1 MLNIRTRIVG
11 PLQVNSYI
19 IFDDETR
26 DAVVVDPGDEGGKIL
41 EDIKEAAL
49 TLKYIINTHGHFD
62 HIGASKIVKEATGA
76 LLAIHKEDACLLKDA
91 QSNALLFGLTVDP
104 SPEPDILLED
114 GSNISLADESL
125 QIIHTPGHTRGGI
138 CVNFNNVL
146 IVGDTLFAGSIGRT
160 DLPGGSHEVL
170 LSSINNRLLTFADD
184 VTVYP
189 GHGPAT
195 TIGEERKNNPF
206 LSSSTI

>member
-1 MLNIRTRIVG
+1 MEFRKLLSVHTRVVG

-26 DAVVVDPGDEGGKIL
+26 DAVIVDPGDEGEKII
-41 EDIKEAAL
+41 EDIKEADIA
-49 TLKYIINTHGHFD
+49 LKYIINTHGHFD
-62 HIGASKIVKEATGA
+62 HIGANKLVKEATGA

-104 SPEPDILLED
+104 SPEPDLLLED
-114 GSNISLADESL
+114 GSNLHLAGESL
-125 QIIHTPGHTRGGI
+125 QVIHTPGHTRGGI
-138 CVNFNNVL
+138 CINFKNIL

-160 DLPGGSHEVL
+160 DLPGGSYEVL
-170 LSSINNRLLTFADD
+170 LSSIHNQLLTFADD
-184 VTVYP
+184 VKVYP

-195 TIGEERKNNPF
+195 TIGEERM
-206 LSSSTI
+206 T

>member
-1 MLNIRTRIVG
+1 LTIQSRVVG
-11 PLQVNSYI
+11 PLQVNSYL
-19 IFDDETR
+19 IFDNETR
-26 DAVVVDPGDEGGKIL
+26 DAVVVDPGDEGERIL
-41 EDIKEAAL
+41 EDIKKASL

-62 HIGASKIVKEATGA
+62 HIGANKIVKEATGA
-76 LLAIHKEDACLLKDA
+76 FLAIHKADASLLKDA
-91 QSNALLFGLTVDP
+91 QSNALSFGLTVDP
-104 SPEPDILLED
+104 SPEPDLLLED

-138 CVNFNNVL
+138 CVSFKNIL

-160 DLPGGSHEVL
+160 DLPGGSYETL
-170 LSSINNRLLTFADD
+170 LSSINNRLLTFADE

-195 TIGEERKNNPF
+195 TIGEERENNPF
-206 LSSSTI
+206 LSSSTV

>member
-1 MLNIRTRIVG
+1 MLSVRTRVVG

-26 DAVVVDPGDEGGKIL
+26 DAVVVDPGDEGEKIL
-41 EDIKEAAL
+41 EDIKESAL

-62 HIGASKIVKEATGA
+62 HIGANKILKEATGA
-76 LLAIHKEDACLLKDA
+76 LLAIHEEDVSLLKDA
-91 QSNALLFGLTVDP
+91 QSNASLFGLTVDP
-104 SPEPDILLED
+104 SPEPEILLED
-114 GSNISLADESL
+114 GSNIPLADESL

-138 CVNFNNVL
+138 CINFNDVL

-160 DLPGGSHEVL
+160 DFPGGSYEVL

-184 VTVYP
+184 VTVHP

-206 LSSSTI
+206 LSSSVV

>member
-1 MLNIRTRIVG
+1 MLSVLTRVVG
-11 PLQVNSYI
+11 PLQVNSYL

-26 DAVVVDPGDEGGKIL
+26 DAVVVDPGDEGERII
-41 EDIKEAAL
+41 EDIKEAVL

-62 HIGASKIVKEATGA
+62 HIGANKILKEATGA

-160 DLPGGSHEVL
+160 DLPGGSYEIL

-184 VTVYP
+184 VKVYP

>member
-1 MLNIRTRIVG
+1 
-11 PLQVNSYI
+11 VNSYL

-26 DAVVVDPGDEGGKIL
+26 DAVVVDPGDEGKKII

-62 HIGASKIVKEATGA
+62 HVGANKIVKEATDA
-76 LLAIHKEDACLLKDA
+76 FLAIHKEDACLLNDA
-91 QSNALLFGLTVDP
+91 QSNASLFGLTVDL
-104 SPEPDILLED
+104 SPEPDLLLED
-114 GSNISLADESL
+114 GGNLPLADESL

-138 CVNFNNVL
+138 CINFNNVL

-160 DLPGGSHEVL
+160 DLPGGSYEIL

-206 LSSSTI
+206 LSSFII